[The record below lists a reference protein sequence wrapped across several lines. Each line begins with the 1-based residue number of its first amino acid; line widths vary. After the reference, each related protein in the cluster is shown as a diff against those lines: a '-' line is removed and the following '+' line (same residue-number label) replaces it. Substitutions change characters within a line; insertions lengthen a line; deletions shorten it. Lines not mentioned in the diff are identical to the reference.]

1 MKSFI
6 SRSNHTSLYYQ
17 IQEIIKEEY
26 LGPDKPPGTKIP
38 SERKL
43 LKRFKVSRGTVR
55 KAIDGLEAE
64 DLVYRVQ
71 GQGVFKRA
79 SADIKM
85 PINSMVKYA
94 DLIASYGMQPGV
106 RYISAYRIPAS
117 PQWINLFDLSAND
130 ELVQM
135 KKIYTG
141 DDKPVIYLINSIP
154 VPIMGEELADD
165 LCNDQSLAEP
175 VFGFLLNSCGVKLDY
190 MIAQIRPG
198 LAGNSPFPIKEFSA
212 DTACQVIDNI
222 GFDEDQ
228 LPVHRSELFMPY
240 QGVSFQLYRKVPPE
254 VFSW

>member
-1 MKSFI
+1 MKSFV
-6 SRSNHTSLYYQ
+6 SRSDHESLYYQ
-17 IQEIIKEEY
+17 IQTIIKQEY

-43 LKRFKVSRGTVR
+43 MKRFNVSRGTVR

-71 GQGVFKRA
+71 GQGVFKRP

-106 RYISAYRIPAS
+106 RYVAVYRIPAS
-117 PQWINLFDLSAND
+117 PQWINLFNLNEGD

-141 DDKPVIYLINSIP
+141 DDKPVIYLINTIP
-154 VPIMGEELADD
+154 VTILGEEMADA
-165 LCNDQSLAEP
+165 LCEDQSLAEP
-175 VFGFLLNSCGVKLDY
+175 VFGFLANSCGRMLDY
-190 MIAQIRPG
+190 MIAQIRPE
-198 LAGNSPFPIKEFSA
+198 LAGNCPFPIKEFSA
-212 DTACQVIDNI
+212 DTVCQVVDNI

-228 LPVHRSELFMPY
+228 RPVHRSELYMPY
-240 QGVSFQLYRKVPPE
+240 QGMSFQLYRKVPPE